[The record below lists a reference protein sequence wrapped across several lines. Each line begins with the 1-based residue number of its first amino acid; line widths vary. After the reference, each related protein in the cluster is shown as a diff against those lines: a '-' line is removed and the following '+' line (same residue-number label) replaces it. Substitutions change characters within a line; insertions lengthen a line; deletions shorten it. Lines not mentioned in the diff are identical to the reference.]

1 MRRLKGRSK
10 PEANT
15 MRTIVLLVREYTASL
30 PNIVA
35 NDHLVARL
43 AMHLS
48 PSWATTSRV
57 EALATLQAGE
67 AAPVIKLLLMFDSNQ
82 ERLLMPGLIVCSDKL
97 CHEDRVLT
105 PKEKGHLTLVLK
117 TMHQ

>member
-1 MRRLKGRSK
+1 
-10 PEANT
+10 

-67 AAPVIKLLLMFDSNQ
+67 AAPGIKLMCKFDGHQ
-82 ERLLMPGLIVCSDKL
+82 KEEYL
-97 CHEDRVLT
+97 C
-105 PKEKGHLTLVLK
+105 
-117 TMHQ
+117 QA